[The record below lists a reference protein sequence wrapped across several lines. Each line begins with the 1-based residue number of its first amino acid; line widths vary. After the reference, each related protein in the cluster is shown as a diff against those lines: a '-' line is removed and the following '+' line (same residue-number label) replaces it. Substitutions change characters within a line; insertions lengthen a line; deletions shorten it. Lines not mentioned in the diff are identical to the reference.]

1 MIYKRF
7 IKNFFLFFF
16 LIISVS
22 ACKQVSPEMRSVSAC
37 VIFEYS
43 DYETLPNA
51 RLSIYIDSNSDV
63 RRIDSIE
70 LNSLTTD
77 FKWKIE
83 NEEIQLI
90 ADSKK
95 QWAGNSNLYMPY
107 KNQFPTG
114 QYELIYKNA
123 DEKFLKSK
131 TRLNYDSAF
140 YEKFAG
146 EIPAFMESKKG
157 KKQIA
162 IFDKEKKMIYFGEQK
177 EELKN
182 NRAIWLKYKD
192 AAFYKE
198 IWTLSDNS
206 VMCILPKK
214 DVVPE

>member
-1 MIYKRF
+1 MSLDF
-7 IKNFFLFFF
+7 ENMDDFD
-16 LIISVS
+16 
-22 ACKQVSPEMRSVSAC
+22 PEKTQSFELEEYGVWVKKETPEITEDFSC
-37 VIFEYS
+37 SSDIFNT
-43 DYETLPNA
+43 DIFNETV
-51 RLSIYIDSNSDV
+51 DS
-63 RRIDSIE
+63 
-70 LNSLTTD
+70 
-77 FKWKIE
+77 E
-83 NEEIQLI
+83 NEEIQLFN
-90 ADSKK
+90 DSKK

-107 KNQFPTG
+107 KNQFPNG

-123 DEKFLKSK
+123 DEKFQKSK
-131 TRLNYDSAF
+131 VNLKYDSAF
-140 YEKFAG
+140 YEKFAD
-146 EIPAFMESKKG
+146 EIPSFMESKKG

-162 IFDKEKKMIYFGEQK
+162 IFDKENKMIYFGEQD

>member
-16 LIISVS
+16 LILLVFS
-22 ACKQVSPEMRSVSAC
+22 CKQVSPEMRGVSTC
-37 VIFEYS
+37 VVFDYS
-43 DYETLPNA
+43 DYQTLPQA
-51 RLSIYIDSNSDV
+51 RLSIYVDSNSDV
-63 RRIDSIE
+63 RRVDSIE
-70 LNSLTTD
+70 INSLTTD
-77 FKWKIE
+77 LKWIIE
-83 NEEIQLI
+83 NEEIQLFN
-90 ADSKK
+90 DSKK

-107 KNQFPTG
+107 KNQFPNG
-114 QYELIYKNA
+114 QYELIFKNA
-123 DEKFLKSK
+123 DEKFQKSK
-131 TRLNYDSAF
+131 VNLKYDSAF
-140 YEKFAG
+140 YEKLAD
-146 EIPAFMESKKG
+146 EIPSFMESKKG

-162 IFDKEKKMIYFGEQK
+162 IFDKENKMIYFGEQD